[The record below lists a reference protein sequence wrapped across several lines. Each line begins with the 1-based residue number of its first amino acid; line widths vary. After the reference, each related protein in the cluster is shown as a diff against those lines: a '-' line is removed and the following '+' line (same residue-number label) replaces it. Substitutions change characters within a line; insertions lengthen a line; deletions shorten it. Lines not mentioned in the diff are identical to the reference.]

1 MSTLL
6 DELNSSQKQVVTTTE
21 GYVRVIA
28 GAGSGK
34 TKALV
39 HRFAYLVNDIGVL
52 PKNILCATFTNKAAE
67 EMKTRIKKL
76 TNGNDTGYISTF
88 HSFCVTVLQEDSNAV
103 QYPKSFL
110 VLDNSDIDSM
120 LQIIYEQRGLT
131 LRQMTFG
138 NARDMIEMKKTVL
151 IPNYYNDM
159 ITMPLDT
166 LYQKYVEAQTPSDI
180 IFYGY
185 LYQEKKCFALD
196 YNDLIKFVL
205 YIFEKD
211 QDIKLKWQKRLEYIM
226 VDEFQDIDFLQYQ
239 LMEVLS
245 DYHKN
250 LFIVGDPD
258 QTIYTWRGA
267 DIRFLMDFDQS
278 FSPCKTIFMNENYRS
293 SKEILDCANS
303 LIDKNKNRIE
313 KQLVAMNNKNQIPI
327 YHHAKTTKDEAIW
340 IIKYINE
347 LLEKGE
353 KPNQITILYRSHF
366 ISRTLEEIFLENK
379 IAFTLFSGTPFFE
392 REEIKDALCYLR
404 MIAYKDDLSFRRIV
418 NKPRR
423 NIGKTRIALLEKH
436 AEENNCTLY
445 NSLCSLCNTD
455 DFKKTGAN
463 NFINL
468 INTYTEEAKHKSVSE
483 LLSFV
488 LNTSGYETTLR
499 TEGNQTRLD
508 NLAELLQAIYELET
522 SCGEECDIYYYLSHA
537 ALMSGMDLGE
547 TKNCIKLMTIHT
559 AKGLEF
565 KNVIIC
571 GLNEGIF
578 PSKKVQTKAQLEEE
592 RRLAF
597 VALTRAKSTLALTDA
612 EGRNLDGSVRY
623 PSRFIFDIDKKFL
636 YYTTE
641 LGDEFSKN
649 ALESIK
655 YTDNCLD
662 IISQSEKFVVGDKVH
677 HSILG
682 DGTIIAIDLVIQ
694 AYVIQF
700 DNLPTPRSI
709 SFKVLITKK

>member
-159 ITMPLDT
+159 ITMSLDT
-166 LYQKYVEAQTPSDI
+166 LYQKYIEAQTTDDI

-245 DYHKN
+245 DFHKN

-267 DIRFLMDFDQS
+267 DIRFLMDFDQN

-293 SKEILDCANS
+293 SQEILNCANS
-303 LIDKNKNRIE
+303 LIDKNENRIE
-313 KQLVAMNNKNQIPI
+313 KQLVAMNSKNQIPI

-340 IIKYINE
+340 ITKYINE

-404 MIAYKDDLSFRRIV
+404 MIPYKDDLSFRRIV

-662 IISQSEKFVVGDKVH
+662 IVSQAEKFVVGDKVH

-682 DGTIIAIDLVIQ
+682 DGTILAIDSAIK

>member
-1 MSTLL
+1 MSTLF
-6 DELNSSQKQVVTTTE
+6 DELNQSQREVVSTTE

-159 ITMPLDT
+159 ITMSLDT
-166 LYQKYVEAQTPSDI
+166 LYQKYIEAQTTDDI

-185 LYQEKKCFALD
+185 LYQQKKCFALD

-267 DIRFLMDFDQS
+267 DIRFLMDFDQN

-340 IIKYINE
+340 ITKYINE

-404 MIAYKDDLSFRRIV
+404 MIPYKDDLSFRRIV

-662 IISQSEKFVVGDKVH
+662 IVSQAEKFVVGDKVH

-682 DGTIIAIDLVIQ
+682 DGTIISIDLVIQ